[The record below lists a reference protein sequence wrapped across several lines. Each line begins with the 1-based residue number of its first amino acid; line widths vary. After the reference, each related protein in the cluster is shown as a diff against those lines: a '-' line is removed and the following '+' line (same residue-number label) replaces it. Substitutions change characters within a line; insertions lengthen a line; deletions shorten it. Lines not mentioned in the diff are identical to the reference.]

1 MSLITTCPECK
12 TSFIVKPEHLSAHR
26 GNVRCGKCSYVFNA
40 LDKLV
45 ETEVLPPAPEPSINE
60 SFAETPL
67 QETSTEV
74 TADLAPA
81 EPPVTDVIETSVIEP
96 EAETPAV
103 EASPAELD
111 TASQNEPEA
120 NPTEIEPD
128 NTSSEPEE
136 PAANI
141 DFNIAEDS
149 GVTSEAPDSEPA
161 IDAGSLPDNDI
172 NPEVVDNETSAE
184 SSSHD
189 IETALDIYQTPIR
202 NEDIFNEAFTI
213 LEDAAPKSKLKTQA
227 EKRRAAL
234 KPLLAILAVVLLL
247 LLTGQLMYVFRTP
260 LSIHLPGLKPFLV
273 HACERF
279 GCKVELPKQINLLAI
294 DDSSLQEDESH
305 NGLIHLKA
313 VLINNA
319 DFPQAYPIIEL
330 TLTDDNDTP
339 VLRRPFTPKEY
350 LKPDSKV
357 EDGIAAGSE
366 LNIKL
371 PLMVED
377 TPLSGYKLF
386 LTY

>member
-45 ETEVLPPAPEPSINE
+45 ETEVFPTGQAPSPNE
-60 SFAETPL
+60 SLAETPF
-67 QETSTEV
+67 QETSAEV
-74 TADLAPA
+74 PADLTPA
-81 EPPVTDVIETSVIEP
+81 EPPASDVIETSVIEP
-96 EAETPAV
+96 EAETLAV
-103 EASPAELD
+103 EASPAEVD
-111 TASQNEPEA
+111 VPQNEPD
-120 NPTEIEPD
+120 PDRTEIEPD
-128 NTSSEPEE
+128 ITGSEPEE

-141 DFNIAEDS
+141 DFNITEESEIA
-149 GVTSEAPDSEPA
+149 SEAPVSEPA
-161 IDAGSLPDNDI
+161 IDTDSLPDNDI

-184 SSSHD
+184 SSAPD

-234 KPLLAILAVVLLL
+234 KPLLVILAVVLVLL
-247 LLTGQLMYVFRTP
+247 LIGQLLYVFRTP

-279 GCKVELPKQINLLAI
+279 GCKVELPKQISLLAI

-305 NGLIHLKA
+305 SGLIHLKA

-319 DFPQAYPIIEL
+319 DFPQTYPIIEL

-339 VLRRPFTPKEY
+339 VLRRTFTPKEY
-350 LKPDSKV
+350 LKPDTKV
-357 EDGIAAGSE
+357 EDGIAAGAE
-366 LNIKL
+366 LSIKL